1 MMERKPSRTHLP
13 GVPAI
18 RDGGPAGGRRGR
30 VYRFRRPATARPLRG
45 TAHGTGTATAL
56 AYWIQRHS

>member
-13 GVPAI
+13 GAAAI
-18 RDGGPAGGRRGR
+18 RDDGPAGGRRGR
-30 VYRFRRPATARPLRG
+30 GYRFRRPATARPLRG